1 MFRADRVGRRR
12 PHWRL
17 FTLALIFVSS
27 AVEAQIEVQE
37 GGDPLFPALTT
48 LRVAVEEANA
58 VPGES
63 TIGFAAP
70 LQAATI
76 GLTSP
81 LDTIVEDLTI
91 DGRGG
96 DDVVTIDGSNAGTES
111 ILELGSG
118 ITTELLDINLVD
130 GDVTVPADSTLIF
143 ELDSPRVITSDA
155 GYKGGGAL
163 TKRGDGT
170 LTLSSGDNEAFGSI
184 AVEGGR
190 LALDISDSVGSDPS
204 VSTGS
209 VLELRVES
217 AVDDYASVIS
227 GAGAFDKS
235 GNGRLEFTN
244 PQTYTGGTTVSG
256 GVLSSQNLPLDRA
269 LAISAGA
276 TLEFDVPMGAMTPVS
291 GAITGAGS
299 IDKSGSGVLVFSG
312 SNGFTGDTTLRSG
325 EIQGPGTSIPGNVQM
340 SGGTEIEFTDTGT
353 STYSGSGMLSLT
365 GDNSGFVGTLDIQ
378 SGTVSGNV
386 ASLPDR
392 ITNAAALIFNQ
403 GSNASYAGVISGE
416 GGVTKSGSG
425 TLTITNDQSYTGA
438 TMISAGRLNTNAT
451 LAGAVNVG
459 SGATLGGTGVVAGPI
474 TVSGTIAPGVE
485 NSPEPTLDTILT
497 AQASVSFEANSTFR
511 PILFENRVANQLRAL
526 GEVTIDPSAT
536 LDPSFANITAGSE
549 FTVLR
554 ASAFTVLDP
563 DEPFQVPE
571 FAFVSITQMIED
583 VGGESMLNLII
594 ESGGPALPLADTAN
608 QFQVARAL
616 DTTDANSTLAD
627 AISSLKGSS
636 LTPDQARAVF
646 DDISPEV
653 VGGFASTR
661 LSVAR
666 RVNDQIQAIK
676 SPLGLGWK
684 NVVWQKVTLFD
695 ALIKLLGWTVTALA
709 ISLGAPFWFD
719 LLRKLVNIR
728 SSGNKPE

>member
-1 MFRADRVGRRR
+1 M
-12 PHWRL
+12 
-17 FTLALIFVSS
+17 
-27 AVEAQIEVQE
+27 
-37 GGDPLFPALTT
+37 
-48 LRVAVEEANA
+48 
-58 VPGES
+58 
-63 TIGFAAP
+63 
-70 LQAATI
+70 
-76 GLTSP
+76 
-81 LDTIVEDLTI
+81 
-91 DGRGG
+91 
-96 DDVVTIDGSNAGTES
+96 
-111 ILELGSG
+111 
-118 ITTELLDINLVD
+118 
-130 GDVTVPADSTLIF
+130 
-143 ELDSPRVITSDA
+143 
-155 GYKGGGAL
+155 
-163 TKRGDGT
+163 
-170 LTLSSGDNEAFGSI
+170 
-184 AVEGGR
+184 
-190 LALDISDSVGSDPS
+190 
-204 VSTGS
+204 GS
-209 VLELRVES
+209 VLELRVD
-217 AVDDYASVIS
+217 ADVDDHASVIS

-235 GNGRLEFTN
+235 GDGRLEFTN
-244 PQTYTGGTTVSG
+244 SQTYTGGTTVSG

-291 GAITGAGS
+291 GAITGAGR

-312 SNGFTGDTTLRSG
+312 SNGFTGNTTLSSG

-340 SGGTEIEFTDTGT
+340 SGGTKIEFTDTGT
-353 STYSGSGMLSLT
+353 STYSGVLTSNATALLRMTGSGMLSLT

-403 GSNASYAGVISGE
+403 VSNASYAGVISGE

-425 TLTITNDQSYTGA
+425 TLTITDDQSYTGV
-438 TMISAGRLNTNAT
+438 TTISAGRLNTNAT
-451 LAGAVNVG
+451 LAGAVNVA

-485 NSPEPTLDTILT
+485 DSPEPTLDTILT

-511 PILFENRVANQLRAL
+511 PILFENGVANQLRAL
-526 GEVTIDPSAT
+526 GEVTIDSSAT
-536 LDPSFANITAGSE
+536 LDPSFANITAGRE

-554 ASAFTVLDP
+554 ASAFTTLDP

-594 ESGGPALPLADTAN
+594 ESGGSALPLADTAN

-646 DDISPEV
+646 DEISPEV

-666 RVNDQIQAIK
+666 RVNDQVQARIRDMWWQAAAPYWD
-676 SPLGLGWK
+676 SGESSASSARGPAAVQAEGVSGFGSWLDGYG
-684 NVVWQKVTLFD
+684 VW
-695 ALIKLLGWTVTALA
+695 G
-709 ISLGAPFWFD
+709 
-719 LLRKLVNIR
+719 
-728 SSGNKPE
+728 